1 MGQVRAMPQRT
12 VKQPCMARFLSAIV
26 MRITRPPAVVS
37 APEPSH
43 GSVSMYRPL
52 LTGDC
57 LDILLVAKL
66 QDNVLDACLK
76 VRLKISQWID
86 QALDAKPIQP
96 S

>member
-1 MGQVRAMPQRT
+1 
-12 VKQPCMARFLSAIV
+12 
-26 MRITRPPAVVS
+26 
-37 APEPSH
+37 
-43 GSVSMYRPL
+43 MYRPV

-76 VRLKISQWID
+76 VRLKISLWIE

>member
-1 MGQVRAMPQRT
+1 MGQVRAMPQRI
-12 VKQPCMARFLSAIV
+12 VKQPCMARLPSAIV
-26 MRITRPPAVVS
+26 MQITCPPAVVS
-37 APEPSH
+37 AAETSH
-43 GSVSMYRPL
+43 GSVSIYRPV

-76 VRLKISQWID
+76 VQLKISLWIE